1 MLGYIKCF
9 VNLCSERHDQSLTK
23 MGKPH
28 GNNHTEVEANA
39 SYVLFLPYK
48 IVKICFI
55 ELLFYEHVHTYVDV
69 QGVYKKY
76 RLWLNN
82 EKCSSN

>member
-1 MLGYIKCF
+1 MLGCTKCF

-28 GNNHTEVEANA
+28 TNNHTEVEAKLMLTM
-39 SYVLFLPYK
+39 YCYK
-48 IVKICFI
+48 IVKTCFI
-55 ELLFYEHVHTYVDV
+55 ELLFYEHVHPYVDV